1 MQLDYV
7 TDILSTGLFP
17 VQYYKKP
24 KSDSMGIITQG
35 ITGPFSGKV
44 GAVVGYVSRGKA
56 IMRGLPDISKSRKP
70 SLPQRQQRVKFS
82 LMNKFLGPIIPFLN
96 ETKKTVD
103 VDLTG
108 YNKAFSYNVK
118 NAIAGTYPDLIID
131 YSMVLL
137 SRGDLPNVKSSQA
150 ESQSSGQIN
159 LYWTDNS
166 GTGLTRSDDMAF
178 LAVYCPEINEW
189 ICKLNLTERSSGNCI
204 LDAAMFGGRTVQ
216 IYLGFISA
224 DGKEVSD
231 SLYVG
236 ELQLG

>member
-1 MQLDYV
+1 MA
-7 TDILSTGLFP
+7 T
-17 VQYYKKP
+17 
-24 KSDSMGIITQG
+24 ITQG

-56 IMRGLPDISKSRKP
+56 IMRGRPNISKSRKP
-70 SLPQRQQRVKFS
+70 SLLQRQQHAKFS

-103 VDLTG
+103 IDLTG

-150 ESQSSGQIN
+150 ASPSSGQIT
-159 LYWTDNS
+159 LQWTDNS
-166 GTGLTRSDDMAF
+166 GTGLSRTDDKAF
-178 LAVYCPEINEW
+178 LAVYCPEINQWMYE
-189 ICKLNLTERSSGNCI
+189 LNVTERSAGSYTFNV
-204 LDAAMFGGRTVQ
+204 AEFSGRTVQ
-216 IYLGFISA
+216 VYFGFISFN
-224 DGKEVSD
+224 GKDVSD
-231 SLYVG
+231 SLHVG
-236 ELQLG
+236 AVHVG